1 MNREDAKR
9 KYGENLRKIRISKGM
24 SQEELA
30 KALGYTNR
38 SSINKIEIGRSNI
51 PTDKIARTAEVLGVS
66 PLELF
71 NIDDDVK
78 QEIEDV
84 ASDAGSNKPE
94 DILSKGS
101 YHDSP
106 DIGKIKSMIF
116 SGDIQKLT
124 EPNQARLMSYYQAL
138 LDSQEDDNDEQ
149 S

>member
-1 MNREDAKR
+1 MNKEEAKK
-9 KYGENLRKIRISKGM
+9 KYGQNLRRLREARGM

-51 PTDKIARTAEVLGVS
+51 PTEKIQLTAQILGVS

-71 NIDDDVK
+71 EGD
-78 QEIEDV
+78 EDV
-84 ASDAGSNKPE
+84 STLPGGGFHGGVDT
-94 DILSKGS
+94 D
-101 YHDSP
+101 
-106 DIGKIKSMIF
+106 KIRTAIF
-116 SGDIQKLT
+116 NGDIRKLN

-138 LDSQEDDNDEQ
+138 LDTQEDDEDGN